1 MEVQLPAHSCG
12 TPGERPQGTTACRPG
27 QAARCGLG
35 GKTSSQL
42 GSAEPWPRRSPL
54 YRRCSDGIRC
64 QKDYLFFYLLFLSSL
79 SRENGL
85 SLFLFNFFS
94 MLLSF
99 LIRRLP
105 SAVLV
110 HIQEGKVTP

>member
-42 GSAEPWPRRSPL
+42 GSAETMAETEPTLPQVFRWNPVP
-54 YRRCSDGIRC
+54 
-64 QKDYLFFYLLFLSSL
+64 K
-79 SRENGL
+79 GL
-85 SLFLFNFFS
+85 SV
-94 MLLSF
+94 LLSTFSEFFVQGEWTF
-99 LIRRLP
+99 LIP
-105 SAVLV
+105 F
-110 HIQEGKVTP
+110 